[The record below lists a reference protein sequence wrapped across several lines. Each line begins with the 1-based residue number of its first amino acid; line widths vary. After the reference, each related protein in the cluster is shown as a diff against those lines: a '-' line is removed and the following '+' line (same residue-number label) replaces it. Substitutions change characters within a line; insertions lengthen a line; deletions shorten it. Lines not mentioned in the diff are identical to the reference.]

1 MNISVEYKDIKGSL
15 SNRSFRMT
23 RVAFAKH
30 LAIAGQGYAPNARKF
45 LRTIGM
51 FFHYSYYVQRRAFYA
66 DRFSEPPFA
75 LSDPTEKGQ
84 FSNLAGK
91 AIADFLSKRIDKS
104 LYTVNYEAV
113 MRLKKHKIKGERPDL
128 VAYSPIGMFSI
139 EAKGR
144 NENNP
149 GDMTEHKTQAQSGP
163 ISVNFSVAC
172 ISYNLFNKVSCNY
185 HDPVNENVEYDDQ
198 TLQALTKKYYSGLRT
213 FLNEKYFQY
222 REVQIQNERFY
233 EIELGYPNFDKIF
246 LDEFLFRP
254 FWYREI
260 FEFYRPRL
268 ILPVK
273 ISEFADNGITRQ
285 TEPFNYQ
292 VTDQNDYIYI
302 DNDRVG
308 LRIRE

>member
-1 MNISVEYKDIKGSL
+1 MNISVEYKDVKGTL
-15 SNRSFRMT
+15 SNRSFKMT

-51 FFHYSYYVQRRAFYA
+51 FFHYSYYIQRKAFY
-66 DRFSEPPFA
+66 DNRFSEPPTG

-84 FSNLAGK
+84 FSNLTGK

-144 NENNP
+144 HENNP

-163 ISVNFSVAC
+163 IGVNFSVAC
-172 ISYNLFNKVSCNY
+172 ISYNIFNRVTCNY
-185 HDPVNENVEYDDQ
+185 HDPFNENVQYDNES
-198 TLQALTKKYYSGLRT
+198 LQALTKKYYSGLST
-213 FLNEKYFQY
+213 FLNKKYFQY
-222 REVQIQNERFY
+222 REVQIQGESFY
-233 EIELGYPNFDKIF
+233 EIELGYRSFEKIF
-246 LDEFLFRP
+246 PDEFPFRP
-254 FWYREI
+254 FWHHEI

-268 ILPVK
+268 ILPIK
-273 ISEFADNGITRQ
+273 ILDMASNGITNQ

-292 VTDQNDYIYI
+292 ATDSNDYTYI